1 MKLGLFHYQLLY
13 QVLEQIHYLYTE
25 DELADSVLKG
35 VSSALNA
42 EGGTIFKLMPDQHL
56 YPLAAF
62 GVSLEKLRAIPFQQ
76 GRGVAG
82 WVVQHGQPVKVD
94 KPEVDQ
100 RFGGKIDAVTGF
112 RTKSIVAAPILAK
125 GNVIGVIE
133 FLNRAD
139 GPFSIPDLEMVSM
152 IGREVGI
159 AFENVKLV
167 GELKRTQALLD
178 ATAMSLAAGMLI
190 VDRDC
195 RLLKLNP
202 SGFKILDITQPE
214 SSLVQQPVSKFL
226 ESYAPFLSVI
236 KDAVDSQEPI
246 RRREL
251 RLLMK
256 KGERVIGYSA
266 VPVKDPQGDRLG
278 TAVLFQDITDFV
290 KKS

>member
-1 MKLGLFHYQLLY
+1 MKLGLFHFQLLY
-13 QVLEQIHYLYTE
+13 QILEQIHYLYTE
-25 DELADSVLKG
+25 DELAESVLKG
-35 VSSALNA
+35 VSTALNA
-42 EGGTIFKLMPDQHL
+42 EGGTIFKLLPDQKL

-62 GVSLEKLRAIPFQQ
+62 GVSLEKLRAIPFQH

-82 WVVQHGQPVKVD
+82 WVVEHGQPVKVD
-94 KPEVDQ
+94 KPENDQ
-100 RFGGKIDAVTGF
+100 RFGGKIDAITGF

-125 GNVIGVIE
+125 GNVVGVIE

-190 VDRDC
+190 VDKEGK
-195 RLLKLNP
+195 LLKLNP
-202 SGFKILDITQPE
+202 SGFRILDISEPE
-214 SSLVQQPVSKFL
+214 SSLVHQPISNFL
-226 ESYAPFLSVI
+226 SGYAPLLSVI
-236 KDAVDSQEPI
+236 KDAINSQEPI
-246 RRREL
+246 RRLEL

-266 VPVKDPQGDRLG
+266 VPVKDPQGFRLG
-278 TAVLFQDITDFV
+278 TAILFQDITDFT
-290 KKS
+290 KKA